1 MIVLE
6 LGICL
11 LRIHSSSWIFAQASA
26 LKDVR
31 IQTDRCISEIG
42 QARARARTHTHTHTH
57 MHTNT
62 LDLRCRRVR
71 GLTFFC
77 SPLPL
82 SEIDLQGNKLTTL
95 PSGIF
100 SGLSA
105 LRLLACLCESE
116 RECVRLFLFLFLL
129 SCILIPFSYLV
140 YFTIFP
146 LFSGWQYKRI
156 CASLTRAYTC
166 KYVDVSSQ
174 LLSTPFMCFF
184 LYVFKCP
191 RL

>member
-6 LGICL
+6 LVICL
-11 LRIHSSSWIFAQASA
+11 LRIRSSSWIFTQASA

-105 LRLLACLCESE
+105 LRLLVCLNEGE
-116 RECVRLFLFLFLL
+116 IECVRVSLTLSFFSLVFLYRFLTWFI
-129 SCILIPFSYLV
+129 SRFPPFSRADNIDVFVLHYA
-140 YFTIFP
+140 
-146 LFSGWQYKRI
+146 
-156 CASLTRAYTC
+156 CAH
-166 KYVDVSSQ
+166 
-174 LLSTPFMCFF
+174 M
-184 LYVFKCP
+184 
-191 RL
+191 